1 MKYLFIVCL
10 AALTGA
16 GVLTALWLP
25 ESRSSLPVLYW
36 VTDPNPARQDQIK
49 LFEQWMKDH
58 GHPSVD
64 LRVDTAN
71 NDQSKKI
78 IQGVSGVAGDI
89 WDLYSNGETQY
100 YYEIGLLRDVTE
112 AAGRMGFDPSHTW
125 KAAEPELMALTHDG
139 RPRQYAFPDNATSG
153 LYLINRQAFRRHNQP
168 LPPKEWTIDEFER
181 RGREFVKAAN
191 RGLPSRRYYFADG
204 MSLKNWMRSCGVG
217 EFNET
222 LTRCTLDDPRFA
234 RLLERW
240 RDWMDVYHI
249 IPSQADFAAMTA
261 AGGYGGTSPQK
272 FNSGE
277 FAMIFT
283 GRFVLIQLRQFDA
296 ERKKKGLPL
305 LDMGAADPPYEQF
318 PNAMFAT
325 RSAAVYIGSHHPE
338 LATYFLSFLASEE
351 YNMQIVRDADSLPP
365 NPAYTHTE
373 AYLHPPDH
381 PNEWD
386 VHEAFAKIAETIAI
400 GNSYSPFVLR
410 QVYSR
415 EMDDA
420 TQEFLAGRIS
430 ADRAVKQIATRL
442 NQEIART
449 LKENPELQPLYDKLI
464 KDQQTIDALRARG
477 EKVPLSLIRDPFHRA
492 YYQFKGW
499 AQ

>member
-1 MKYLFIVCL
+1 V
-10 AALTGA
+10 AA
-16 GVLTALWLP
+16 GVAQL
-25 ESRSSLPVLYW
+25 R
-36 VTDPNPARQDQIK
+36 ARQDQINIFK
-49 LFEQWMKDH
+49 QWMKKH
-58 GHPSVD
+58 GYPTID

-100 YYEIGLLRDVTE
+100 YYEIGLLRDITDV
-112 AAGRMGFDPSHTW
+112 AKRMGFDPSHTW
-125 KAAEPELMALTHDG
+125 KAAEPDLMALTHDG
-139 RPRQYAFPDNATSG
+139 QLRQFSFPDNATAG
-153 LYLINRQAFRRHNQP
+153 LYLVNRETFRQHNQP
-168 LPPKEWTIDEFER
+168 LPPSNWTYDEFER
-181 RGREFVKAAN
+181 RGREFVKTAN
-191 RGLPSRRYYFADG
+191 KGLPSRRYYFADG
-204 MSLKNWMRSCGVG
+204 VSLSSMIRSYGVG

-222 LTRCTLDDPRFA
+222 LTRCTLDDQRVA
-234 RLLERW
+234 SLLERW
-240 RDWMDVYHI
+240 RDWMEVDHI
-249 IPSQADFAAMTA
+249 IPSSADLAAMSA

-277 FAMIFT
+277 FAMIFS
-283 GRFVLIQLRQFDA
+283 GRFILIQLRQFDI

-305 LDMGAADPPYEQF
+305 LDMGAADPPYQEF
-318 PNAMFAT
+318 PNSQFVT

-365 NPAYTHTE
+365 NPAYTNTE

-381 PNEWD
+381 PNEWGL
-386 VHEAFAKIAETIAI
+386 HEAFAKVAETIAV
-400 GNSYSPFVLR
+400 GKSYSPFVLP
-410 QVYSR
+410 QIYNR
-415 EMDDA
+415 EFDEA
-420 TQEFLAGRIS
+420 TQEFLTGRIT
-430 ADRAVKQIATRL
+430 AKQAAKQVTARV
-442 NQEIART
+442 NQAIERT
-449 LKENPELQPLYDKLI
+449 LVENSNLRPLYDKLI
-464 KDQQTIDALRARG
+464 KDQQTIDALRAKG